1 MTTYRAFVQKYINPS
16 ISHKDYLLNS
26 SMGLAGEA
34 GEFIDAVKKHLFQGH
49 PLDSSKLVNEL
60 GDILFYA
67 ELAAIALNIDTKTVI
82 QRNMHKLRTRYPDGF
97 TEEKSQHRRQ
107 PDER

>member
-1 MTTYRAFVQKYINPS
+1 MSYREFVKAYINPDVKG
-16 ISHKDYLLNS
+16 KDYLLNA

-67 ELAAIALNIDTKTVI
+67 ELAAIALNIDTATVR

-97 TEEKSQHRRQ
+97 KAEKSVNRG
-107 PDER
+107 EK